1 MAARDPPQPDAYD
14 PSILH
19 DPVNVDPDGP
29 IAKVQAMLRKKMRL
43 SLRDERVVEGTFTA
57 FDKFG
62 NFVLTDA
69 VETFRE
75 YQRFMTM
82 VIIPLSYVE
91 QVELSH
97 PEPAE
102 AEPQPAAQSDPVPP
116 NDS

>member
-1 MAARDPPQPDAYD
+1 MAAPDPPQPDAYD

-29 IAKVQAMLRKKMRL
+29 VAKVQAMLRKRMRL
-43 SLRDERVVEGTFTA
+43 SLRDERVVEGAFTA

-75 YQRFMTM
+75 YLRTMTM

-91 QVELSH
+91 RVELSQA
-97 PEPAE
+97 EPDE
-102 AEPQPAAQSDPVPP
+102 AEDQPAAKSDAVPP